1 MENYFIGDYIKSV
14 SGEKEKG
21 KRKRE
26 ILRKKAL
33 ELWDKDI
40 SASEIALILELSE
53 EQLKEVLG
61 IQRIER
67 GHKSRVMPSER
78 KLTPRRVNSL
88 ANSRD
93 KQIIELSKTMNMARV
108 AQTLNISL
116 ELIKELYLALGLPIY
131 TQEELRKM
139 EEAKKER
146 DIKDKEEKPK
156 ENKAKTEKNEEKGN
170 DLGKVEN
177 DVKQPEVQ
185 EEVVEVD
192 INDFED
198 VKRKIHEYIGRKDI
212 KTAIGI
218 AKRAMEQGDLI
229 DKEKRKL
236 KELVDLVE
244 SIERRQIY
252 RRSTTDDGHA
262 DR

>member
-1 MENYFIGDYIKSV
+1 MLITEIVKNL
-14 SGEKEKG
+14 KEG
-21 KRKRE
+21 
-26 ILRKKAL
+26 AF
-33 ELWDKDI
+33 D
-40 SASEIALILELSE
+40 
-53 EQLKEVLG
+53 EQLQMLNCRQEIDDKKE
-61 IQRIER
+61 R
-67 GHKSRVMPSER
+67 
-78 KLTPRRVNSL
+78 
-88 ANSRD
+88 
-93 KQIIELSKTMNMARV
+93 
-108 AQTLNISL
+108 
-116 ELIKELYLALGLPIY
+116 YLALRLPIY

-139 EEAKKER
+139 EESKKER

-156 ENKAKTEKNEEKGN
+156 ENEAKTEKNEEKGN

-218 AKRAMEQGDLI
+218 AKRAMEQGDLV
-229 DKEKRKL
+229 KKKKRKL

-244 SIERRQIY
+244 SVEKRQIY
-252 RRSTTDDGHA
+252 RRSTTDDRHA

>member
-1 MENYFIGDYIKSV
+1 MENYLISDYLKSI
-14 SGEKEKG
+14 SEDKAKG

-26 ILRKKAL
+26 VLRQKAL

-40 SASEIALILELSE
+40 SASEIALILELNE
-53 EQLKEVLG
+53 EQVKDLLG

-93 KQIIELSKTMNMARV
+93 KQIIELSKTMNMASV
-108 AQTLNISL
+108 AQTLNVSL
-116 ELIKELYLALGLPIY
+116 ELIKERYLALGLPIY

-156 ENKAKTEKNEEKGN
+156 ENEAKTEKSEEKGN
-170 DLGKVEN
+170 ELGKVEN

-218 AKRAMEQGDLI
+218 AKRAMEQGDLV

-244 SIERRQIY
+244 SVEKRQIY
-252 RRSTTDDGHA
+252 RRSTTDDRHA

>member
-1 MENYFIGDYIKSV
+1 MENYLISDYLKSI
-14 SGEKEKG
+14 SEDKAKG

-26 ILRKKAL
+26 VLRQKAL

-40 SASEIALILELSE
+40 SASEIALILELNE
-53 EQLKEVLG
+53 EQVKDLLG

-93 KQIIELSKTMNMARV
+93 KQIIELSKTMNMASV
-108 AQTLNISL
+108 AQTLNVSL
-116 ELIKELYLALGLPIY
+116 ELIKERYLALRLPIY

-139 EEAKKER
+139 EESKKER

-156 ENKAKTEKNEEKGN
+156 ENEAKTEKNEEKGN

-218 AKRAMEQGDLI
+218 AKRALKQGDLE

-244 SIERRQIY
+244 SVEKRQIY
-252 RRSTTDDGHA
+252 RRSTTDDRHA

>member
-1 MENYFIGDYIKSV
+1 MENYLISDYLKSISEDKV
-14 SGEKEKG
+14 KG

-26 ILRKKAL
+26 VLRQKAL

-40 SASEIALILELSE
+40 SASEIALILELNE
-53 EQLKEVLG
+53 EQVKDLLG

-93 KQIIELSKTMNMARV
+93 KQIIELSKTMNMASV
-108 AQTLNISL
+108 AQTLNVSL
-116 ELIKELYLALGLPIY
+116 ELIKERYLALRLPIY

-139 EEAKKER
+139 EESKKER

-156 ENKAKTEKNEEKGN
+156 ENEAKTEKNEEKGN

-218 AKRAMEQGDLI
+218 AKRALKQGDLE
-229 DKEKRKL
+229 DKARKKL
-236 KELVDLVE
+236 EELVNLVE
-244 SIERRQIY
+244 EVEKKQIY
-252 RRSTTDDGHA
+252 RRSTTDDRHA